1 VSYPNDRKYATSH
14 EWVSV
19 DGDTAT
25 VGISNHAQDAL
36 GELVYVDLPEVDD
49 DVTAGESCAEVES
62 TKAVSDI
69 YSPVSGT
76 VSEINEA
83 LDGNEQTVNEDP
95 HGAGWLFKVTMSDP
109 SELDKL
115 MDGAAYS
122 AHADEG

>member
-1 VSYPNDRKYATSH
+1 MTNVLALRFSLLVLLVLPH
-14 EWVSV
+14 F
-19 DGDTAT
+19 
-25 VGISNHAQDAL
+25 AL
-36 GELVYVDLPEVDD
+36 GQISKEVKI
-49 DVTAGESCAEVES
+49 GGSFEVEAV
-62 TKAVSDI
+62 KAVSDI